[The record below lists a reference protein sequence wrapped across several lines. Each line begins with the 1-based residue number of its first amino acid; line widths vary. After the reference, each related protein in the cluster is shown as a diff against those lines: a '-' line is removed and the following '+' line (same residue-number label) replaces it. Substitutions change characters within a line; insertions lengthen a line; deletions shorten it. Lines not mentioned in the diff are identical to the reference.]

1 MHAWI
6 VAGLLVAWSGA
17 APAPVGN
24 QPRPQIAQ
32 PLPHGVIGVV
42 YTFPSDTDD
51 ECEQRLELKH
61 RDLNVYQFSRESD
74 NGCADS
80 ISATGFEILLVKDED
95 GTLNSDDL
103 TISVPPAPLPE
114 RVEDCVQVFATLPES
129 PESCHDSDGHP
140 PAPPAESGHCVP
152 AVMPPHPALGTPAGL
167 LTGYKIR
174 LFRNENSTDAFPPP
188 IVQKLGAEALPAEP
202 TEPRPIPGVLT
213 KDRLKHVQAAIQHLE
228 AAGMTEAARRLR
240 EQSREAMTLLRQEQ
254 RRHLHEKEEELLRL
268 SEEIEQLKTE
278 LASDAAIEFRLEHF
292 TVNSAL
298 LSHVSRSGH
307 ADLRAAARMLSAGLN
322 PTLRAASKL
331 PPHPDHQGMKD
342 LTLARALHLLQ
353 ESGVIHLRSAPRLR
367 TRSGETVHLVVGNG
381 AEAQDRDGARHLT
394 HTNFAVH
401 EPTILPDGRIQA
413 EVNYEIATEDKVVK
427 ASDSKALP
435 HAENMKVVHQV
446 QLTSGQTAILGG
458 ISANGRARGVTGVS
472 HERRVELIT
481 ITATLTEIE
490 AVPDDA
496 HDGGHPDGINSAETD
511 DCEPEEAEIQPSSST
526 EPTPGRKSASREDA
540 YTAPAAATPSPP
552 NYYGRPAFPQYAP
565 AAPVMEE
572 SPVFQ
577 LIPSPTIHGRVRLM
591 VPMTPVWAP
600 SFVPIPPSP
609 ADQDSGSPEEAPI
622 PGRTNAEEDE
632 NQPPV
637 A

>member
-278 LASDAAIEFRLEHF
+278 LASDAAHLHHRHAGGIGQHHRHLQQHAEGVADIVGVEFGKAFGAVAAMQQEGL
-292 TVNSAL
+292 AL
-298 LSHVSRSGH
+298 RHLAKAGH
-307 ADLRAAARMLSAGLN
+307 QVAGLAGEHQGGMSLELAQN
-322 PTLRAASKL
+322 TVQRRLIRVIRHLTGGFFQPTLRGPACGHA
-331 PPHPDHQGMKD
+331 
-342 LTLARALHLLQ
+342 TLLQ
-353 ESGVIHLRSAPRLR
+353 K
-367 TRSGETVHLVVGNG
+367 
-381 AEAQDRDGARHLT
+381 
-394 HTNFAVH
+394 
-401 EPTILPDGRIQA
+401 
-413 EVNYEIATEDKVVK
+413 Y
-427 ASDSKALP
+427 
-435 HAENMKVVHQV
+435 
-446 QLTSGQTAILGG
+446 
-458 ISANGRARGVTGVS
+458 ANGPW
-472 HERRVELIT
+472 I
-481 ITATLTEIE
+481 
-490 AVPDDA
+490 
-496 HDGGHPDGINSAETD
+496 
-511 DCEPEEAEIQPSSST
+511 
-526 EPTPGRKSASREDA
+526 
-540 YTAPAAATPSPP
+540 
-552 NYYGRPAFPQYAP
+552 
-565 AAPVMEE
+565 
-572 SPVFQ
+572 
-577 LIPSPTIHGRVRLM
+577 
-591 VPMTPVWAP
+591 
-600 SFVPIPPSP
+600 
-609 ADQDSGSPEEAPI
+609 
-622 PGRTNAEEDE
+622 
-632 NQPPV
+632 
-637 A
+637 